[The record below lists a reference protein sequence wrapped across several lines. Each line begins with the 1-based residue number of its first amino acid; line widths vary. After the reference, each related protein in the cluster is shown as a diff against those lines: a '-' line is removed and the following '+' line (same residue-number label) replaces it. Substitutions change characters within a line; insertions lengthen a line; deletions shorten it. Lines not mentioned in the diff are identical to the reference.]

1 MSTLPASIGLLP
13 GGLRPTG
20 SNPRAA
26 SDAADVSGDPFVA
39 LFAEIRAAGLVP
51 GANGVETPRA
61 AADAEDAATTVDAA
75 SAAPTPFDAIVA
87 MLAGLVAGGGPE
99 NFPPR
104 FVAKTADAS
113 SGRGADAPL
122 AATGARTEAANP
134 GATPAGAAPAGATLA
149 AATPATDLAAAADAF
164 RAPETPLP
172 EGAARPEAA
181 HASFHAIAAAH
192 ARPAEPQVP
201 VAPPIAV
208 PLHDPRW
215 GAEVADRVQWIA
227 SQQLEEARI
236 HVTPPELG
244 PIDVHIAIDDGR
256 ATIHLAAQV
265 ESTRAALESHLH
277 GLAESLSQSGL
288 SLAGA
293 FVSQENPRE
302 PRGEP
307 GFASGEGAR
316 SEETSPASL
325 PQRLRLGL
333 VDDFA

>member
-1 MSTLPASIGLLP
+1 MSTLPAAIGLLP
-13 GGLRPTG
+13 GGLRPAG
-20 SNPRAA
+20 SASRTAA

-61 AADAEDAATTVDAA
+61 AADAEDAARTVDPAA
-75 SAAPTPFDAIVA
+75 VATTPFDAIVA

-104 FVAKTADAS
+104 FAPKTAES
-113 SGRGADAPL
+113 SPARGADAPV
-122 AATGARTEAANP
+122 AATGLRAEPAA
-134 GATPAGAAPAGATLA
+134 APAAAPAGTPVGGAIDTTGLA
-149 AATPATDLAAAADAF
+149 AASDAF
-164 RAPETPLP
+164 HATESPLP
-172 EGAARPEAA
+172 EGASRPEAA
-181 HASFHAIAAAH
+181 HPAFHAMAAAH
-192 ARPAEPQVP
+192 AQPAEPRVP
-201 VAPPIAV
+201 VAPPIAL
-208 PLHDPRW
+208 PMHDPRW

-227 SQQLEEARI
+227 SQELEEARI

-244 PIDVHIAIDDGR
+244 PIEVHIAIDEGR
-256 ATIHLAAQV
+256 ATIHLAAHV

-293 FVSQENPRE
+293 FISQENPRE
-302 PRGEP
+302 PRGQP
-307 GFASGEGAR
+307 GFAGGSNDR
-316 SEETSPASL
+316 SEDAAAISV